1 MRRTRS
7 VLMGLVAVLAAAVGA
22 VAVAGSAAAAGP
34 TATFT
39 KVSDYKLIK
48 PLLSSGYQ
56 LFRDTSAGFAWIF
69 NGSTMWTFDDPT
81 EIARKTAWAK
91 DNGLGGAMVW
101 SLDGDTTNGELIAA
115 VSQGIG

>member
-1 MRRTRS
+1 
-7 VLMGLVAVLAAAVGA
+7 
-22 VAVAGSAAAAGP
+22 
-34 TATFT
+34 
-39 KVSDYKLIK
+39 
-48 PLLSSGYQ
+48 LLSSGYQ